1 MKQQQQQSSSSNN
14 TGEECSS
21 GGGGGGVIPTTA
33 TATGVLG
40 GDNIASVMTPGVTPT
55 CTVLESPRKALNDKK
70 DYR

>member
-21 GGGGGGVIPTTA
+21 GGGGVIPTTA

-40 GDNIASVMTPGVTPT
+40 GDNIASVMTPGVIPT